1 MLRNPLSL
9 TVVFPEPGEP
19 IIRTYQLACHRG
31 EAHAIVMPNVT
42 DALID
47 RFLADYLAWWR
58 SALRSHA
65 AAPSDPPSIRQRAA
79 AVA

>member
-1 MLRNPLSL
+1 M
-9 TVVFPEPGEP
+9 VFPEPGEP

-42 DALID
+42 DALLD

-58 SALRSHA
+58 SAPQPHV
-65 AAPSDPPSIRQRAA
+65 AAPSEAPSIPLRATAA
-79 AVA
+79 A